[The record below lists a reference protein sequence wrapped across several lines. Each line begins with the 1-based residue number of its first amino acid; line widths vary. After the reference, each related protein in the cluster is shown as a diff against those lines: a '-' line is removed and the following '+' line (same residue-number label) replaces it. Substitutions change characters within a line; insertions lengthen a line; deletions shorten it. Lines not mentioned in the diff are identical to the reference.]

1 MLDRLFNGDIRRHGV
16 VEHYECGCCVSR
28 DQCLHLMSTVAL
40 KCLYR
45 AHMRI
50 LSRSHWTGATEA
62 VGDFLP
68 LLLHGVFAAAYLRAL
83 STEDHVAA
91 AMHFVDVVGFDRNI
105 GDQSTGVSEG
115 PREDAPRE
123 RIDGV
128 VAAMERPSISV
139 WREEASARVR
149 STREWLLSGVA
160 ADDVV
165 HFALHLQPAAKL
177 LLNQLAKL
185 RV

>member
-1 MLDRLFNGDIRRHGV
+1 MRSVVRETRLIFREQLLVAASQACSYDAACSRLRMVSLFINTSTPKGKKQYLILDRLFNGDIRRHGV

-91 AMHFVDVVGFDRNI
+91 AMLFC
-105 GDQSTGVSEG
+105 
-115 PREDAPRE
+115 
-123 RIDGV
+123 
-128 VAAMERPSISV
+128 
-139 WREEASARVR
+139 WRC
-149 STREWLLSGVA
+149 W
-160 ADDVV
+160 
-165 HFALHLQPAAKL
+165 F
-177 LLNQLAKL
+177 
-185 RV
+185 